1 MPNRV
6 ETLPLSEGDQT
17 WLASTRGIDKNST
30 KRLKIDSFTVP
41 AGQGYIKSGTPVAEV
56 AGELVPFVPAGT
68 GGTEILAGF
77 LRNDIPLVV
86 GSLDTHVNT
95 ALVDHARIRIV
106 RLPVAFTIPVPAN
119 VRGLFTYEVN

>member
-6 ETLPLSEGDQT
+6 ETTPLSEGDQT
-17 WLASTRGIDKNST
+17 WLASTRGLDKNST
-30 KRLKIDSFTVP
+30 KKLKISAFTVP

-56 AGELVPFVPAGT
+56 AGELVPYVAGGT
-68 GGTEILAGF
+68 GGAEILAGF
-77 LRNDIPLVV
+77 LRNDIPLVA
-86 GSLDTHVNT
+86 GSTDTYVNT

-106 RLPVAFTIPVPAN
+106 RLPVAFTIPAPAN